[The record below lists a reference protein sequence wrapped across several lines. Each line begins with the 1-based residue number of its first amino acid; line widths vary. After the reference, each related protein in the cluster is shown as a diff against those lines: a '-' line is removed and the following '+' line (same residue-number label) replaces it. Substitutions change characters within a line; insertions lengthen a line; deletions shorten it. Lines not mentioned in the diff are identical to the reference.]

1 MGFSE
6 QCIKNNII
14 FRHIGI
20 LKPVSQQ
27 EHFNHDGRA
36 TIIFMTNGSSNIMMP
51 YSQSVCAHGKAVVL
65 DITVSEP

>member
-6 QCIKNNII
+6 QCSKNNII

-20 LKPVSQQ
+20 QSR
-27 EHFNHDGRA
+27 GRNKNTLITMVGP
-36 TIIFMTNGSSNIMMP
+36 TIIFTTNGSSMP

-65 DITVSEP
+65 DIAVSEP